1 MAHIVNGLAEDL
13 QDLVILAIA
22 AAAFGAAGALISYV
36 AHHAW
41 FRFWPV
47 RSSADNRLSD
57 TVQTSLLAF
66 SAFILA
72 LSVTSVFANLAKAE
86 ETAMQEALDMT
97 RLDRELGA
105 LGSVAASARRTLA
118 DYTRH
123 VSTDEW
129 QTLSKA
135 EPKLSSLAQH
145 DMDALWKEV
154 RTIQKNE
161 GVVPAQIRDAL
172 NSYLMRLEQFRAD
185 RLAAATNSI
194 PSIFWFVII
203 LFVVAASFMNGR
215 NTLHRFG
222 VHVIVVHMSA
232 IGVLVA
238 LIVIVDNPF
247 RGATSVS
254 PSIIADAV
262 RPPSP

>member
-1 MAHIVNGLAEDL
+1 MAHLVNGLAEDL
-13 QDLVILAIA
+13 HDLVILAIA
-22 AAAFGAAGALISYV
+22 AAVFGAAGAVISFV

-47 RSSADNRLSD
+47 RSGADNQLSD

-72 LSVTSVFANLAKAE
+72 LSVTNVFGNLAKAE
-86 ETAMQEALDMT
+86 ESAMQEALDLT

-105 LGSVAASARRTLA
+105 LGNAAKTARQTLA

-129 QTLSKA
+129 RTLSK
-135 EPKLSSLAQH
+135 ELPKLSPLAQH
-145 DMDALWKEV
+145 DMDALWTEI
-154 RTIQKNE
+154 RAIQRNE
-161 GVVPAQIRDAL
+161 AVAPAQIRDAL
-172 NSYLMRLEQFRAD
+172 NSYLMRLEQFRAE

-203 LFVVAASFMNGR
+203 LFVAAASFMNGR
-215 NTLHRFG
+215 NTLRRFG
-222 VHVIVVHMSA
+222 VHLIVIHMSA
-232 IGVLVA
+232 IGILVA
-238 LIVIVDNPF
+238 LIVIVDNPY

-254 PSIIADAV
+254 SSIIADAV

>member
-1 MAHIVNGLAEDL
+1 MAHIVNGLAENL

-22 AAAFGAAGALISYV
+22 AVVFGAAGALISYI

-47 RSSADNRLSD
+47 RSSADNKLSD

-72 LSVTSVFANLAKAE
+72 LSVTNVFANLAKAE
-86 ETAMQEALDMT
+86 ETAMQEALDIT

-105 LGSVAASARRTLA
+105 LGALAATARQTLAGYTKHVATDEWRTLA
-118 DYTRH
+118 K
-123 VSTDEW
+123 E
-129 QTLSKA
+129 
-135 EPKLSSLAQH
+135 EPKLSPLAQQ
-145 DMDALWKEV
+145 DMDALWTEV
-154 RTIQKNE
+154 RAIQKNE
-161 GVVPAQIRDAL
+161 ALAPAPIRDAL
-172 NSYLMRLEQFRAD
+172 SSYLMRLEQFRTD

-194 PSIFWFVII
+194 PNIFWFVII

-215 NTLHRFG
+215 NTLRRFG
-222 VHVIVVHMSA
+222 VHLIVIHMSA
-232 IGVLVA
+232 IGILVA
-238 LIVIVDNPF
+238 LIVVVDNPF

-254 PSIIADAV
+254 SSIIAHAV
-262 RPPSP
+262 KPVSP